1 MKFRK
6 ESHFQP
12 HIFESINRYSAWKI
26 SNIGYIP
33 PWPPL
38 PFLLFVVPSYRIFES
53 GKPATADITTAEHS
67 ILVLYSKR
75 RQYTFVIILSS
86 SSSSSS
92 PPIPLNNEKKN
103 HRGKS
108 NPDTLIS
115 PPPPPPQSLHHG
127 ARAYTIQCPEP
138 TCLQPKT
145 AGGGVFPHSPPRK

>member
-115 PPPPPPQSLHHG
+115 PPPPNL
-127 ARAYTIQCPEP
+127 YI
-138 TCLQPKT
+138 T
-145 AGGGVFPHSPPRK
+145 ALGLTQYSAQNPLASSQKPRGGVFPHSPPRK